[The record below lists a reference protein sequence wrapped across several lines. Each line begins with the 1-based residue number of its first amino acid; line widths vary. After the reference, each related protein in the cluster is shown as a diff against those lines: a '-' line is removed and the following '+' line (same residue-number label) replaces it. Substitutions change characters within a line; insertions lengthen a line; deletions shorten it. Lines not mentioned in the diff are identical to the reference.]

1 MSFDNR
7 KTPEQRRKA
16 EAERLFWGGHKIDPA
31 RKAQMEAAAELRKQ
45 LYRLQE
51 QRYRLQEQIILI
63 KEELEKYED

>member
-16 EAERLFWGGHKIDPA
+16 EAERLFWGGHKIDPV

-51 QRYRLQEQIILI
+51 QIILI

>member
-16 EAERLFWGGHKIDPA
+16 EAERLFWGGHKIDPV
-31 RKAQMEAAAELRKQ
+31 RKAKMEAAAELRKQ
-45 LYRLQE
+45 L
-51 QRYRLQEQIILI
+51 YRLQEQIILI